1 MNNQYTLYDFLKEAS
16 SYNAEGLGDYYEKYG
31 KLPPEVKIQDAEYSQ
46 IPLGLPGHIDDLNKN
61 VNVAKKKLLTKRN
74 AGIGLAGL
82 TAVGGGAYL
91 LKKRYDRKKAQEE
104 KVAGF
109 ERATNIA
116 RNVGGKALNA
126 VNPVTT
132 AVGLASS
139 AKNSARQTAAK
150 QGYAD
155 ELMGVSGRFNKVA
168 SSKKEEEDK
177 RYSHLYKKKK
187 GYLTAKQRAAIASGL
202 TLGGLGLYG
211 AVKHKDPLWAPKEF
225 NRNKGL
231 IAGRMMN
238 KMIYKSPF
246 KDVAQAASDAIK
258 HSNADKAMAMAAA
271 NSNLD
276 MDSVDKMNEAI
287 VNAGQNKSGFGLG
300 HVFGAA
306 VAAGLGQRTGD
317 AIYQRV
323 VESAR
328 AKKLAREK
336 EEQERADAYSKGL
349 KADDLFKKAS
359 IATGDD
365 IVTAVNKSV
374 EKFLPEEIRKRQE
387 RRNRYNST
395 VDYVDHG
402 AHGGDAPQR
411 RNK

>member
-1 MNNQYTLYDFLKEAS
+1 MNDQYTLYDFLKEAS

-31 KLPPEVKIQDAEYSQ
+31 KLPPEVKIQDAEYGD

-61 VNVAKKKLLTKRN
+61 VNVAKKKLLTKRK

-91 LKKRYDRKKAQEE
+91 LKKRHDRKKAREE
-104 KVAGF
+104 KVASF
-109 ERATNIA
+109 DRAAGIA
-116 RNVGGKALNA
+116 RNVGGKALKA
-126 VNPVTT
+126 VNPVGTV
-132 AVGLASS
+132 VGVASS
-139 AKNSARQTAAK
+139 AKNSAIKTATK

-155 ELMGVSGRFNKVA
+155 ELMGVSGRFNKIA

-202 TLGGLGLYG
+202 TLGGVGLYG
-211 AVKHKDPLWAPKEF
+211 AIKEKDVLWGPKVL
-225 NRNKGL
+225 NRNKLVFGSK
-231 IAGRMMN
+231 AMN
-238 KMIYKSPF
+238 KMIYASPF
-246 KDVAQAASDAIK
+246 KDVAQAAADGIRDSGSAK
-258 HSNADKAMAMAAA
+258 LNAVGEANAAA
-271 NSNLD
+271 
-276 MDSVDKMNEAI
+276 
-287 VNAGQNKSGFGLG
+287 
-300 HVFGAA
+300 GAA
-306 VAAGLGQRTGD
+306 EVGKNNNVALGLAKTFGTALAAGAGYKAGD

-323 VESAR
+323 VETAR

-349 KADDLFKKAS
+349 KAEDLFKKAS

-374 EKFLPEEIRKRQE
+374 EKFLPEEIKKRQE